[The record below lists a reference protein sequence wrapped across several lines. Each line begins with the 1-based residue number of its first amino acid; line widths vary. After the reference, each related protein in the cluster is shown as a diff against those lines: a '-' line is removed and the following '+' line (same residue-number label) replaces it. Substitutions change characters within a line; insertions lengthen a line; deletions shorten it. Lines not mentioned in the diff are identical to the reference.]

1 MAMYASAECASLLSR
16 SARSH
21 DTPAASPGDD
31 GRNLFNVAVDGAV
44 APPYPR
50 PRMPEFLTLAPTS
63 TPRVFRA
70 ADGKLLSP
78 PDGWDCLP
86 PGDAGLTRRVK
97 AAGPSWV
104 VVERRGRKVFSQGL
118 WAPASHIEAARA
130 ALDAERA
137 TDGYAK
143 KRASELR
150 RRQAQQTAY
159 VQQFEAE
166 VLAFLDFSP
175 PWTDL
180 GRQLAAQVTALAT
193 PVGSGTVARTERIP
207 VERRAEAAVVAW
219 MRHQTTVYD
228 RMAIPRIKGMRRQVR
243 RELAEMS
250 RVVLDRHRAQD
261 RHDPAPTCPLC
272 AALK

>member
-1 MAMYASAECASLLSR
+1 
-16 SARSH
+16 
-21 DTPAASPGDD
+21 
-31 GRNLFNVAVDGAV
+31 
-44 APPYPR
+44 
-50 PRMPEFLTLAPTS
+50 MPESLTLAPTP

-70 ADGKLLSP
+70 PDGKLLSP
-78 PDGWDCLP
+78 PDGWACLP

-104 VVERRGRKVFSQGL
+104 VVEKRGRKIFSQGL
-118 WAPASHIEAARA
+118 WAPGAHIEAARA

-143 KRASELR
+143 RRESDLR
-150 RRQAQQTAY
+150 RRQAQQAAY
-159 VQQFEAE
+159 VQEFEAE

-175 PWTDL
+175 RWTDL
-180 GRQLAAQVTALAT
+180 GRTLAAQVTALAT

-228 RMAIPRIKGMRRQVR
+228 RMTIPRIKGMRRQVR
-243 RELAEMS
+243 RELAEIS
-250 RVVLDRHRAQD
+250 RVVLDHHRAED
-261 RHDPAPTCPLC
+261 RHQAVAVCPLC
-272 AALK
+272 VALAPQACLAKAARSP